1 MDAHVIAHAGNN
13 AMSFQTE
20 KLGGH
25 MAAAVS
31 GLDLNHLPDPATRL
45 ALLGVLHDNLVLC
58 IRGQTLAPPAFRDAM
73 AQFGTPMRRLQ
84 LARTAECAEV
94 NIISSED
101 RDELGDGKK
110 IVNGANWHTDDSFM
124 REPCSLTMLHGV
136 VVPSRGGDTQ
146 FTNMYAAYED
156 LSPGMKARIDPLKAI
171 HKYSSSRKL
180 SRISTRPAEEMAA
193 MPEATHPLVRT
204 HPETGRK
211 ALYLNP
217 NRMEE
222 IVGLDRAESDRLLDE
237 LIAHATQM
245 KYQYRHVW
253 RQGDIVIW
261 DNRCTM
267 HKANAD
273 YPEGER
279 RLMHRV
285 IVAGTAPV

>member
-1 MDAHVIAHAGNN
+1 MT
-13 AMSFQTE
+13 FQTE
-20 KLGGH
+20 KLGAH

-31 GLDLNHLPDPATRL
+31 GIDLNQPIDAATQQ
-45 ALLGVLHDNLVLC
+45 ALVDTLHDNQVLC
-58 IRGQTLAPPAFRDAM
+58 IRGQQLDPPAFLAAM
-73 AQFGTPMRRLQ
+73 SKFGTPMLRKQ
-84 LARTAECAEV
+84 LARTPECAEV

-101 RDELGDGKK
+101 RDVLGDGKK

-124 REPCSLTMLHGV
+124 RAPCSLTMLYGV
-136 VVPSRGGDTQ
+136 EVPSRGGDTQ

-156 LSPGMKARIDPLKAI
+156 LPAETKARIDPMKVI
-171 HKYSSSRKL
+171 HKYHSSRKL
-180 SRISTRPAEEMAA
+180 SRISTRPAEEMSA

-204 HPETGRK
+204 HPETRRK
-211 ALYLNP
+211 SLYLNP
-217 NRMEE
+217 NRMEQ
-222 IVGLDRAESDRLLDE
+222 IVGLDRAESDALLDE
-237 LIAHATQM
+237 LIAHATQPR
-245 KYQYRHVW
+245 YQYRHVW

-285 IVAGTAPV
+285 IVAGTEPF

>member
-1 MDAHVIAHAGNN
+1 MN
-13 AMSFQTE
+13 FQSR
-20 KLGGH
+20 KLSGH

-31 GLDLNHLPDPATRL
+31 GIDLNSLPDPATQA
-45 ALLGVLHDNLVLC
+45 ALTKALHDNLVLC
-58 IRGQTLAPPAFRDAM
+58 IRDQSLAPLPFRDAM
-73 AQFGTPMRRLQ
+73 AQFGTPVQRKQ
-84 LARTAECAEV
+84 LAQTEQCADV

-101 RDELGDGKK
+101 RDELGDGKRL
-110 IVNGANWHTDDSFM
+110 VNGATWHTDDSFM
-124 REPCSLTMLHGV
+124 RAPCSLTMLYGV

-156 LSPGMKARIDPLKAI
+156 LPPETKARIDGLKVI
-171 HKYSSSRKL
+171 HKYESSRRGGRVAK
-180 SRISTRPAEEMAA
+180 RPAAEMAA

-204 HPETGRK
+204 HPDTKRK
-211 ALYLNP
+211 SLYLNP
-217 NRMEE
+217 NRMEQIE
-222 IVGLDRAESDRLLDE
+222 GMDRAGSDRLLDA
-237 LIAHATQM
+237 LVAHATQP

-273 YPEGER
+273 YPDGER

-285 IVAGTAPV
+285 IVAGTEPY

>member
-1 MDAHVIAHAGNN
+1 MN
-13 AMSFQTE
+13 FQTE
-20 KLGGH
+20 KLGPH

-31 GLDLNHLPDPATRL
+31 GIDLNRLPDAPTQAALTR
-45 ALLGVLHDNLVLC
+45 VLHDNLVLC
-58 IRGQTLAPPAFRDAM
+58 IRGQKLAPVPFRNAM
-73 AQFGTPMRRLQ
+73 AQFGVPVQRLQ
-84 LARTAECAEV
+84 LAQTPECVDV

-124 REPCSLTMLHGV
+124 REPCSLTMLYGV
-136 VVPSRGGDTQ
+136 VVPSVGGDTQ
-146 FTNMYAAYED
+146 FTNMYAAYAD
-156 LSPGMKARIDPLKAI
+156 LSPEMKARIDRLQVI

-211 ALYLNP
+211 SLYLNP
-217 NRMEE
+217 NRMEQV
-222 IVGLDRAESDRLLDE
+222 VGLGRAESDRLLDE
-237 LIAHATQM
+237 LIAHATQAR
-245 KYQYRHVW
+245 YEYRHVW

-267 HKANAD
+267 HKANAN

>member
-1 MDAHVIAHAGNN
+1 MN
-13 AMSFQTE
+13 FQTE
-20 KLGGH
+20 KLGPH

-31 GLDLNHLPDPATRL
+31 GIDLNTPADEATQATL
-45 ALLGVLHDNLVLC
+45 TSVLHDNLVIC
-58 IRGQTLAPPAFRDAM
+58 IRGQTLAPPAFLAAM
-73 AQFGTPMRRLQ
+73 SRFGTPMLRKQ

-101 RDELGDGKK
+101 RDVLGDGKK

-124 REPCSLTMLHGV
+124 RAPCSLTMLYGV
-136 VVPSRGGDTQ
+136 EVPSRGGDTQ
-146 FTNMYAAYED
+146 FTNMYDAYADLPAAT
-156 LSPGMKARIDPLKAI
+156 KARIDPLKVI
-171 HKYSSSRKL
+171 HKYHSSRKL
-180 SRISTRPAEEMAA
+180 SRISTRPADEMAA

-211 ALYLNP
+211 SLYLNP
-217 NRMEE
+217 NRMEQ
-222 IVGLDRAESDRLLDE
+222 IVGLGRAESDALLDE
-237 LIAHATQM
+237 LIAHATQP
-245 KYQYRHVW
+245 KYEYRHAW

-261 DNRCTM
+261 DNCCTM

-285 IVAGTAPV
+285 IVAGTEPF

>member
-1 MDAHVIAHAGNN
+1 
-13 AMSFQTE
+13 MSFRTE
-20 KLGGH
+20 RLGSH

-31 GLDLNHLPDPATRL
+31 GIDLNRLPDAPTRA
-45 ALLGVLHDNLVLC
+45 ALLDVLHGNLVLC
-58 IRGQTLAPPAFRDAM
+58 LRDQKLAPPAFRDAM
-73 AQFGTPMRRLQ
+73 AQFGTPMLRKQ
-84 LARTAECAEV
+84 LARTPECAEV

-101 RDELGDGKK
+101 RDELGDGRKL
-110 IVNGANWHTDDSFM
+110 VNGANWHTDDSFM
-124 REPCSLTMLHGV
+124 REPCSLTMLYGV
-136 VVPSRGGDTQ
+136 VVPSKGGDTQ
-146 FTNMYAAYED
+146 FTNMYDAYAD
-156 LSPGMKARIDPLKAI
+156 LPAEMKARIDGLKVI

-180 SRISTRPAEEMAA
+180 THVSTRPAEEMAA

-211 ALYLNP
+211 SLYLNP
-217 NRMEE
+217 NRMERV
-222 IVGLDRAESDRLLDE
+222 VGLERDESDQLLDE
-237 LIAHATQM
+237 LIAQAIQP

-273 YPEGER
+273 YPDGER

-285 IVAGTAPV
+285 IVAGTVPV

>member
-1 MDAHVIAHAGNN
+1 MN
-13 AMSFQTE
+13 FQTE

-31 GLDLNHLPDPATRL
+31 GVDLNHLPDAATQQ
-45 ALLGVLHDNLVLC
+45 ALIDVLHDNLVLC
-58 IRGQTLAPPAFRDAM
+58 IRDQNLEPAAFLDAM
-73 AQFGTPMRRLQ
+73 SRFGTPMLRKQ
-84 LARTAECAEV
+84 LASTKECAEV

-101 RDELGDGKK
+101 RDVLGDGKK

-124 REPCSLTMLHGV
+124 REPCSLTMLYGV
-136 VVPSRGGDTQ
+136 MVPSTGGDTQ
-146 FTNMYAAYED
+146 FTNMYAAYDD
-156 LSPGMKARIDPLKAI
+156 LPAGTRARIDPLKAI

-180 SRISTRPAEEMAA
+180 SRISTRPADEMAA

-204 HPETGRK
+204 HPETRRK
-211 ALYLNP
+211 SLYLNP
-217 NRMEE
+217 NRMEQ
-222 IVGLDRAESDRLLDE
+222 IMGLDRAESDHLLDE
-237 LIAHATQM
+237 LIAHATQP

-253 RQGDIVIW
+253 RRGDIVIW

-285 IVAGTAPV
+285 IVAGTEPF

>member
-1 MDAHVIAHAGNN
+1 MN
-13 AMSFQTE
+13 FQTE
-20 KLGGH
+20 KLSPH

-31 GLDLNHLPDPATRL
+31 GIDLNRLPDPSTRA
-45 ALLGVLHDNLVLC
+45 ALLDVLHDNLVLC
-58 IRGQTLAPPAFRDAM
+58 IRDQKLAPVPFRNAM
-73 AQFGTPMRRLQ
+73 AQFGVPVLRKQ
-84 LARTAECAEV
+84 LAHTPECTEV

-101 RDELGDGKK
+101 RDVLGDGKK

-124 REPCSLTMLHGV
+124 REPCSLTMLYGV
-136 VVPSRGGDTQ
+136 VVPSVGGDTQ
-146 FTNMYAAYED
+146 FTNMYEAYAD
-156 LSPGMKARIDPLKAI
+156 LSSEVKARIDGLKVI

-180 SRISTRPAEEMAA
+180 SRISTRPTEEMAA

-204 HPETGRK
+204 HPATGRK
-211 ALYLNP
+211 SLYLNP
-217 NRMEE
+217 NRMEQV
-222 IVGLDRAESDRLLDE
+222 VGLDRAESDRLLDG
-237 LIAHATQM
+237 LIAHATQP
-245 KYQYRHVW
+245 KYEYRHVW

>member
-1 MDAHVIAHAGNN
+1 
-13 AMSFQTE
+13 MSFQVE

-31 GLDLNHLPDPATRL
+31 GLDLNRPADAATQQ
-45 ALLGVLHDNLVLC
+45 ALVDVLHGNLVLC
-58 IRGQTLAPPAFRDAM
+58 IRGQTLAPPAFLQAM
-73 AQFGTPMRRLQ
+73 SRFGTPMLRKQ
-84 LARTAECAEV
+84 LAATPECAEV

-101 RDELGDGKK
+101 RDVLGDGKK

-124 REPCSLTMLHGV
+124 RAPCALTMLYGV
-136 VVPSRGGDTQ
+136 AVPSRGGDTQ

-156 LSPGMKARIDPLKAI
+156 LPAETKARIDGLKVI
-171 HKYSSSRKL
+171 HKYHSSRKL
-180 SRISTRPAEEMAA
+180 SRISTRTAEEMAA

-204 HPETGRK
+204 HPETGRRS
-211 ALYLNP
+211 LYLNP
-217 NRMEE
+217 NRMEQ
-222 IVGLDRAESDRLLDE
+222 VMGLERAESDRLLDA
-237 LIAHATQM
+237 LIAHATQP
-245 KYQYRHVW
+245 KYEYRHAW

-285 IVAGTAPV
+285 VVAGTVPV